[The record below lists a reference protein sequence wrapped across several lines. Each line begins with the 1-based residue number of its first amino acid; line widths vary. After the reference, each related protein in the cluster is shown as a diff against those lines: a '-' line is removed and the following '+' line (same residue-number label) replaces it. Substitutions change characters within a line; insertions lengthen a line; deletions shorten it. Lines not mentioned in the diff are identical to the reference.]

1 MRISKFYL
9 VLSKRNIHYFLW
21 KKLLVVVCFIRDN
34 VFEIYSI

>member
-21 KKLLVVVCFIRDN
+21 KKLLVVCFIRYN